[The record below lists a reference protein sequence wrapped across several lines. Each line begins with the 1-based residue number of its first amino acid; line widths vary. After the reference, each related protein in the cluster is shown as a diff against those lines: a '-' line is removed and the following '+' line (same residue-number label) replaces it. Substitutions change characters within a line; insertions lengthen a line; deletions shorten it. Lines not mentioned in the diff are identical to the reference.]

1 MTSRSLVYIIDVI
14 TGLHHGLRPSIVR
27 PMTECEIEEYNNTPP
42 SGSPSETEIAAES
55 AKIRE
60 GWSSREAES
69 RKCSVQDFFNLIK
82 S

>member
-14 TGLHHGLRPSIVR
+14 TGRHFGLKPSLVR
-27 PMTECEIEEYNNTPP
+27 PMTRDEIEEYNNTPP
-42 SGSPSETEIAAES
+42 SGSPTEAEIAAES

-60 GWSSREAES
+60 GWSSKEAES
-69 RKCSVQDFFNLIK
+69 RKRSVQDFFNLIK